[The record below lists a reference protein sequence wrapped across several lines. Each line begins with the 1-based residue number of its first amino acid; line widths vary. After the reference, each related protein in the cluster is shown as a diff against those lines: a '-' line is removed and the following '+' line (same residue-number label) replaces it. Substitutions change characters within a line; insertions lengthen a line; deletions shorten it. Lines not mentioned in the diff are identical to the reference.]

1 MENFL
6 PLPDGGCRRF
16 GDATPPRMVVIDV
29 SFKCA
34 VSLVS
39 TFTAI
44 PLTCMQHAS
53 PKRRRY
59 GVIYQNISVR
69 MCDVVRTYLC
79 FKISVSR
86 KCIVVLAHRRIAFT
100 FTLSPS
106 PLLHS
111 AITFPTV
118 LISLTRT
125 LFSLAMS
132 SGLQT
137 ERSKE

>member
-1 MENFL
+1 MEFFL

-16 GDATPPRMVVIDV
+16 GDVTPPRMVTFDV
-29 SFKCA
+29 SLKCA
-34 VSLVS
+34 ISFIS
-39 TFTAI
+39 TLTAI
-44 PLTCMQHAS
+44 PRTCMRHDS

-69 MCDVVRTYLC
+69 MCAVVRTYLGLR
-79 FKISVSR
+79 ISFSR
-86 KCIVVLAHRRIAFT
+86 NCIALLGHRRIAFT

-118 LISLTRT
+118 LKSLTRT
-125 LFSLAMS
+125 LFSLALS
-132 SGLQT
+132 SGLHN
-137 ERSKE
+137 EA